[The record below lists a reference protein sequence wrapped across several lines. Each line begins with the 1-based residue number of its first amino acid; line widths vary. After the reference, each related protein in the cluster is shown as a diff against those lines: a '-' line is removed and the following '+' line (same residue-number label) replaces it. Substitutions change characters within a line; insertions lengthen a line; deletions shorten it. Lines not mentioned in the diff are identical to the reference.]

1 MSRHCISNSNPR
13 STLSKCQKSPCLL
26 RMAGVSIRPEKGHQ
40 SKTRSMIQI
49 PKNLK
54 KLRLPSRCGTL
65 WCSLPYDLRRDWRSR
80 YPKHPDH
87 SARPESTATRPRLL
101 DIKAPCAVRAW
112 KVRAGAWKGGK
123 PVASDSTVW
132 PYMVL
137 DAGEQSENTIDGL
150 CEILLL
156 IS

>member
-1 MSRHCISNSNPR
+1 MVLF
-13 STLSKCQKSPCLL
+13 TL
-26 RMAGVSIRPEKGHQ
+26 RPEKG
-40 SKTRSMIQI
+40 
-49 PKNLK
+49 L
-54 KLRLPSRCGTL
+54 
-65 WCSLPYDLRRDWRSR
+65 
-80 YPKHPDH
+80 
-87 SARPESTATRPRLL
+87 E
-101 DIKAPCAVRAW
+101 IKAPCAVRAW